1 MSGGLN
7 RRIADQLEALRQRD
21 RFRQRRIVEPTG
33 AGCARVAGRDCI
45 NFCSNDYLGL
55 AQDPRL
61 RAGPGASGSAASAL
75 ITGYSPSHAELE
87 ARLADW
93 LQRDRVLLFPTGF
106 SANVGII
113 DALLQRGDLAVCDA
127 LNHASLIDGVRL
139 SGADKRI
146 YAHAGVDQA
155 RRALAEPVAGIK
167 ALITDAVFSM
177 DGDSAPL
184 QALSHE
190 AQRADALFY
199 VDDAHG
205 LGVEGGDGRGV
216 GGELS
221 QDALPVLVGTLGK
234 ALGAAGAFVAGPAS
248 LIAYLENRARS
259 QIYSTAFAPMTANAA
274 LVALDIARQEVW
286 RRDHVHRLVAR
297 LHARLDAAD
306 LPVPDSRTAI
316 QPIVLGSDRLALR
329 VSDDLLARGFLVTAI
344 RPPTVPEGAA
354 RLRVTLTAAHSQEQV
369 DGLVDALADSLVEAR
384 VA

>member
-21 RFRQRRIVEPTG
+21 RFRQRRIVEPAG

-167 ALITDAVFSM
+167 AL
-177 DGDSAPL
+177 
-184 QALSHE
+184 
-190 AQRADALFY
+190 
-199 VDDAHG
+199 
-205 LGVEGGDGRGV
+205 
-216 GGELS
+216 
-221 QDALPVLVGTLGK
+221 
-234 ALGAAGAFVAGPAS
+234 
-248 LIAYLENRARS
+248 
-259 QIYSTAFAPMTANAA
+259 
-274 LVALDIARQEVW
+274 
-286 RRDHVHRLVAR
+286 
-297 LHARLDAAD
+297 
-306 LPVPDSRTAI
+306 
-316 QPIVLGSDRLALR
+316 
-329 VSDDLLARGFLVTAI
+329 
-344 RPPTVPEGAA
+344 TVP
-354 RLRVTLTAAHSQEQV
+354 
-369 DGLVDALADSLVEAR
+369 
-384 VA
+384 